1 MHYVSRSNMIQNK
14 LDEFL
19 ESSETST
26 NMDLYSKEVRR
37 MKRDYGSE
45 VEVEVGDK
53 TRASREDRRYNCIIR
68 KK

>member
-1 MHYVSRSNMIQNK
+1 MNYVTRSNLIQQK
-14 LDEFL
+14 LNEFL

-37 MKRDYGSE
+37 MKRDYVNE

-53 TRASREDRRYNCIIR
+53 TRASREDKRYNCIIR

>member
-19 ESSETST
+19 ESSETCA
-26 NMDLYSKEVRR
+26 NMQLYSKEVRR

-45 VEVEVGDK
+45 LEVEVGDK
-53 TRASREDRRYNCIIR
+53 TNASKGDNRYNCIIR